1 MEIRQKV
8 IFLPVINKPIYK
20 FFREFTNHRKK
31 LTTRQFLAIDLSPTF
46 LKTWTTD
53 KSFQQSL
60 QKRLLQTH
68 MKSLASMYERAGP
81 QFLTTIA
88 GVTTWELREYY
99 TVSDKSESENW

>member
-31 LTTRQFLAIDLSPTF
+31 LTTRQFLAVDLSPTF

-53 KSFQQSL
+53 TSFQQSE
-60 QKRLLQTH
+60 KRSRQTH

-88 GVTTWELREYY
+88 GVTIWELREYY